1 MAKSLTFEV
10 AYGPLV
16 DVCKAH
22 GISRTRAFQYASQ
35 GLLETFSMGNR
46 TYVYVS
52 SVHTLPERLGAASKA
67 SPEDAEEG

>member
-1 MAKSLTFEV
+1 MAKQPTFEV

-35 GLLETFSMGNR
+35 GLLETFPMGNR
-46 TYVYVS
+46 TYVYVK
-52 SVHTLPERLGAASKA
+52 SVHSLPERLGAVRREPSDDI
-67 SPEDAEEG
+67 E

>member
-1 MAKSLTFEV
+1 MAKQPTFEV

-35 GLLETFSMGNR
+35 GLLETFPMGNR
-46 TYVYVS
+46 TYVYVK
-52 SVHTLPERLGAASKA
+52 SVHTLPERLGAVCRES
-67 SPEDAEEG
+67 SDDME